1 MTRPTGFTIALTFM
15 ALVIVGVYGW
25 VTGTWR

>member
-1 MTRPTGFTIALTFM
+1 MTRPNGLTIAAVFT

-25 VTGTWR
+25 VTGAWR

>member
-1 MTRPTGFTIALTFM
+1 MIRPNGLTIGLTFM

-25 VTGTWR
+25 VTGAWR

>member
-1 MTRPTGFTIALTFM
+1 MIRPNGYTLTLLMM

-25 VTGTWR
+25 WTGEWR